1 MSSLSKKYWEALG
14 ISYDK
19 SKAALD
25 RAHEIRKF
33 EIELY
38 WKRAT
43 YFWALQLAAFT
54 GFGVLW
60 HEAHLSSRLLALL
73 FTAVGAA
80 TAHAGWLSVRGPK
93 FWQENWEKHIDCLEV
108 RFEGNLHKTI
118 WLGPKGVQFSVS
130 RLNEH
135 LNLILFIFWCAILL
149 ATSAYIVCTGLKL
162 SYQPAPWLVS
172 IAGPVTAVAALI
184 AAVVFLFCT
193 QSTLEGMIYEEDAD
207 DWQRFPG
214 NGPQKYSIL
223 RRYGPGETEKTVFN
237 QSSSSNVG
245 SPCDADRTQS

>member
-108 RFEGNLHKTI
+108 RFEGNLHNHMAWTERCSV
-118 WLGPKGVQFSVS
+118 LSVPPKRAPKPNPVHILVRHLIGYERVHSLHRSKIIISTGTVARFYRGTSHRRCCPHCCSSFSFLHTVNTGGHDL
-130 RLNEH
+130 RRGRRR
-135 LNLILFIFWCAILL
+135 L
-149 ATSAYIVCTGLKL
+149 AT
-162 SYQPAPWLVS
+162 VS
-172 IAGPVTAVAALI
+172 
-184 AAVVFLFCT
+184 
-193 QSTLEGMIYEEDAD
+193 S
-207 DWQRFPG
+207 
-214 NGPQKYSIL
+214 
-223 RRYGPGETEKTVFN
+223 
-237 QSSSSNVG
+237 
-245 SPCDADRTQS
+245 